1 MKYLTI
7 IFVLIEFKLFCQI
20 GNSYEIIEVPVYE
33 IINESFKQ
41 ALDSFIINEMQYEY
55 YDSNVVLHANV
66 MNYDGTAI
74 QLSSGCKN
82 CYSQVVYDIYADST
96 LGIFY
101 YKSHI
106 FTIFGRS
113 IVNSKLMKKT
123 NEKFKIYLISSKE
136 QSDNINNTI
145 DDSYFPTTWFGILEG
160 DKFIIKNKFPMYL
173 APKE

>member
-1 MKYLTI
+1 MKKIFI
-7 IFVLIEFKLFCQI
+7 IFFLIEFKLFCQI
-20 GNSYEIIEVPVYE
+20 GDSYEIIEVPVYE
-33 IINESFKQ
+33 IVNESFKK

-55 YDSNVVLHANV
+55 YDTNVVLHANV

-82 CYSQVVYDIYADST
+82 CYSPIVYNTYVDST

-123 NEKFKIYLISSKE
+123 NEKFKIYLISFKE
-136 QSDNINNTI
+136 QSNNNII
-145 DDSYFPTTWFGILEG
+145 DDSYFPTTWYGILDW
-160 DKFIIKNKFPMYL
+160 DKFILKNKFPMYL